1 MAKKP
6 KPTQR
11 VRTRSGR
18 HKSSH
23 VLRNILLGLLF
34 AFCFIFL
41 AGTAVFAYY
50 AKDTPKLETEKL
62 VEQPATKIYDVNGK
76 LIQTLGDSQHDT
88 VKEEDIPQQMKD
100 AITSIEDRRFYR
112 HIGVDPIRIAGAFF
126 SNLTGDTLQG
136 GSTLTQQLIKLSYFS
151 TKEQD
156 QTLRRKIQEAWL
168 SIQLE
173 RSCSKDQILTY
184 YINKVYMD
192 NQLYGMQTASK
203 TYFGKPLK
211 KLSLAQT
218 ALLAGM
224 PQAPT
229 SYDPY
234 THPDQAKARRDM
246 VLDAMYDNGK
256 ISKAQCEEAKQV
268 PVDKGLKKFKEKVNK
283 NNVIADNYV
292 TEVLAE
298 AKERT
303 GKDPYTSGMKIYTNM
318 DTNAQS
324 YLYDLVNNGTLVQY
338 PTNDPDV
345 KGDEMKTAVTVMD
358 VHNGRVLA
366 QIGDREAGENVQ
378 RGLNLAVSGKRDVG
392 STVKPFTDYAPA
404 IEYLHYSTA
413 KKVIDK
419 PYYYADTKM
428 KVHDYD
434 NKYRGTLTM
443 REALIDSRNVPAMKF
458 FDAVGANKVKKF
470 LKDSFDYSIY
480 GGISQ
485 ASAISQEMSSLQLA
499 SIYTAFANGGT
510 YYKPYYINKISFN
523 DGETKDYDPKGHRAI
538 SNATAYMIT
547 DMLKDVITEG
557 TGTTAQIPGVYQA
570 GKSGTS
576 NYAKKVQ
583 DKIIGDKTG
592 VPDVS
597 FVGYTT
603 DYCISVWSGYSNYFR
618 SISKQYQHVSQE
630 VYKYMMSYMYQN
642 QASTDWTKPD
652 DVIEQGGQLYVK
664 GYMSGQDTPVSDDS
678 ERVKK
683 NSKKPDNAK
692 DSDDEATDTSL
703 TDDGSDSDDSDMS
716 DSDSDSLDSDSSS
729 ESSSSASSSTSSS
742 SSANNAGIDSSA
754 LTQNSLNNNA
764 NNAAWQ

>member
-6 KPTQR
+6 EPQKR
-11 VRTRSGR
+11 VRTRSAQ
-18 HKSSH
+18 HKTSH
-23 VLRNILLGLLF
+23 RLRNILLGLLF
-34 AFCFIFL
+34 IFCFFFL

-50 AKDTPKLETEKL
+50 AKDTPKLETSKL

-88 VKEEDIPQQMKD
+88 VKEDDIPQQLKD
-100 AITSIEDRRFYR
+100 AVTSIEDRRFYS

-126 SNLTGDTLQG
+126 SNLTGGSLQG

-168 SIQLE
+168 AIQLE

-192 NQLYGMQTASK
+192 NQVYGMQTAAK
-203 TYFGKPLK
+203 VYYGKSLK
-211 KLSLAQT
+211 QLSLAQT

-229 SYDPY
+229 TYDPY
-234 THPDQAKARRDM
+234 TNPTQAKARRDM

-256 ISKAQCEEAKQV
+256 ISKAECESAKQV
-268 PVDKGLKKFKEKVNK
+268 SVKKGLKDLKTTNST

-318 DTNAQS
+318 DTDAQT
-324 YLYDLVNNGTLVQY
+324 YLYNLVNDGTLVQY
-338 PTNDPDV
+338 PENDPDV

-366 QIGDREAGENVQ
+366 QIGDRDAGKNVQ
-378 RGLNLAVSGKRDVG
+378 RGLNLAVTGRRDLG

-413 KKVIDK
+413 KRVIDQA
-419 PYYYADTKM
+419 YYYSDTKM
-428 KVHDYD
+428 KVNDYD
-434 NKYRGTLTM
+434 NTYKGTMTM

-470 LKDSFDYSIY
+470 LKNSFDYSVY

-499 SIYTAFANGGT
+499 SIYTSFANGGT
-510 YYKPYYINKISFN
+510 YYKPYYVNKITFS
-523 DGETKDYDPKGHRAI
+523 DGSTENYDPNGKRAI
-538 SNATAYMIT
+538 SEATAYMIT
-547 DMLKDVITEG
+547 DMLKDVITQG
-557 TGTTAQIPGVYQA
+557 TGTTAQITGLYQA

-576 NYAKKVQ
+576 NYSKKVQ
-583 DKIIGDKTG
+583 SKIIGDKTG

-603 DYCISVWSGYSNYFR
+603 NYCISVWSGYSNYFR
-618 SISKQYQHVSQE
+618 SISEQYQHISQE
-630 VYKYMMSYMYQN
+630 VYRYMMSYMYQDEV
-642 QASTDWTKPD
+642 STDWTKPS
-652 DVIEQGGQLYVK
+652 DVVQIGNQLYLE
-664 GYMSGQDTPVSDDS
+664 GYTTGQNTPVSEDS
-678 ERVKK
+678 ERVKE
-683 NSKKPDNAK
+683 NATKPSGAS
-692 DSDDEATDTSL
+692 DSDDEATDVAL
-703 TDDGSDSDDSDMS
+703 TDDGTSTDT
-716 DSDSDSLDSDSSS
+716 
-729 ESSSSASSSTSSS
+729 SSSSADNTAGNTWSSSST
-742 SSANNAGIDSSA
+742 ADNGLDNGTITGNGTD
-754 LTQNSLNNNA
+754 TYTDA